1 MRIFFVFFF
10 LFQCPKSKQSFLVFE
25 ICLLKKSIF
34 FLDLKTKLP
43 AMPCVGTHQ
52 DLENVT
58 FQKFQGLAEDS
69 FLNSI
74 LIKRNNNAK
83 NSLTLDVLETQTD
96 LKVLENVNNLACQ
109 LQKIKIC
116 VNNVMNQALAGMKKS
131 PIIIQLPK

>member
-1 MRIFFVFFF
+1 
-10 LFQCPKSKQSFLVFE
+10 
-25 ICLLKKSIF
+25 
-34 FLDLKTKLP
+34 
-43 AMPCVGTHQ
+43 MPCVGTHQ

-58 FQKFQGLAEDS
+58 FQKYQGLAEDN

-96 LKVLENVNNLACQ
+96 LKVLKNVNNLACQ